1 MRNQQKSYSSNIYE
15 TSHMGSMQKA
25 HCISLSIRL
34 LVISLKFEPVHL
46 HWLAGRAQAS
56 VSTIGRARHAALN
69 IQLNRNRD
77 RKGSS
82 FTENARHQRTRVTRS
97 DLPMHRRH
105 LSGCLATLVC
115 LLPTFVFSP
124 SVSLSKL
131 LCWIWVFCG
140 VVYVSLFRYCCF
152 ACGLGLCSQPIFW
165 GRGKQELNERPWLQR
180 RRSK

>member
-124 SVSLSKL
+124 SVSLSYLVSPKIIVL
-131 LCWIWVFCG
+131 DLGFSWCSLCKS
-140 VVYVSLFRYCCF
+140 VSLLPLRLRTWSLF
-152 ACGLGLCSQPIFW
+152 
-165 GRGKQELNERPWLQR
+165 
-180 RRSK
+180 